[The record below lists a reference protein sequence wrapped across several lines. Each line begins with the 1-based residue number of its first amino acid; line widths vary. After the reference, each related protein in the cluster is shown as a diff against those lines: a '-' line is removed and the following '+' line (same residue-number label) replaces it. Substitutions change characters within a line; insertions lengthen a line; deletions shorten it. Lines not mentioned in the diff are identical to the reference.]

1 MVSQACGERFYL
13 AHMAHVEPQQFL
25 DHYNS
30 TLSRLDQVNRVP
42 LHLQYPEIQIVWL
55 TMRMPDDHA
64 QN

>member
-1 MVSQACGERFYL
+1 
-13 AHMAHVEPQQFL
+13 MAHVEPQQFL

-30 TLSRLDQVNRVP
+30 TLSHLDQANQVP